1 MSVTYLVP
9 LNIFPMNPSWQK
21 SMTNQSDLELKHIW
35 TIFYLEIILFKLL
48 REIAKVH
55 KKVSAN
61 KFLESWI
68 PTVNQKFTKTDN
80 WIFDQIDTWQ
90 QFYNKYWKLNN
101 RSDWK
106 KLTAAHLLSL
116 RAVFSAAKSN
126 LKRKIE
132 FISMK
137 SKINIW
143 RGLLWDMH
151 FGLVQSNDYKI
162 QCMTATIQVKVVT
175 VKLIHSVFK

>member
-1 MSVTYLVP
+1 MYKWKHIFVYQMSVMYLVP

-35 TIFYLEIILFKLL
+35 TIFYLEITLFKLL

-61 KFLESWI
+61 KFPESWT
-68 PTVNQKFTKTDN
+68 PTVNKKFTIKTDN

-90 QFYNKYWKLNN
+90 QFYNEYWKLNN

-116 RAVFSAAKSN
+116 KAVFSAAKSN
-126 LKRKIE
+126 LKRKNWIYFTE
-132 FISMK
+132 IK
-137 SKINIW
+137 N
-143 RGLLWDMH
+143 
-151 FGLVQSNDYKI
+151 
-162 QCMTATIQVKVVT
+162 
-175 VKLIHSVFK
+175 